1 MKRFA
6 LLSLVAL
13 VAASAVEGCSGPDV
27 PIAQNAGA
35 GKAGQESAGTNQ
47 DSAGSTSNSGGSSN
61 SSAGSSSGGSSS
73 KSDAGSSSGGS
84 SNSTA
89 GSRSSGGSSNSNGGS
104 SSSGGGEIVDVA
116 GAGGAGGDTN
126 GTCNGTAPFCFGNN
140 TANCCGNDPAG
151 QAVCQGGKWL
161 CFGAAAPG
169 CSGDRCIDLF
179 ACGPTLKCNQTKQYC
194 RALVGG
200 IGGDQYQ
207 CDAFPAECAQAHSC
221 GCIASAACQSCTP
234 EAAGGITQSCQV
246 G

>member
-13 VAASAVEGCSGPDV
+13 AAASAVEGCSAPDV
-27 PIAQNAGA
+27 DIARNASA
-35 GKAGQESAGTNQ
+35 GKAGQQSAGTNQ
-47 DSAGSTSNSGGSSN
+47 QSAGTTSVNQTGGTG
-61 SSAGSSSGGSSS
+61 SAGGNS
-73 KSDAGSSSGGS
+73 
-84 SNSTA
+84 STA
-89 GSRSSGGSSNSNGGS
+89 GKTASGAGQSAIDSAAGA
-104 SSSGGGEIVDVA
+104 GGEIVEVG
-116 GAGGAGGDTN
+116 GAAASGPGGAGGETN
-126 GTCNGTAPFCFGNN
+126 GTCNGTAPPCFGNN
-140 TANCCGNDPAG
+140 TADCCGNDPAG
-151 QAVCQGGKWL
+151 QAVCQAGKWM

-200 IGGDQYQ
+200 VGGDQYQ

-221 GCIASAACQSCTP
+221 GCIALAACQSCSP
-234 EAAGGITQSCQV
+234 GAAGGIVQSCQV